1 MVELTTAKYSEA
13 SSGQHL
19 PTPRE
24 VWFPR
29 GRTRYE
35 WAAKF
40 SIRWSPT
47 HSRSAHDIKEPG
59 ESSFERDRSR
69 PRQRAHDLALLLLG
83 QYPECFASV
92 LRFSIEMEQKMERFD
107 YYIRTLSKK
116 TTLRKI

>member
-47 HSRSAHDIKEPG
+47 HSRSAHGVKEP
-59 ESSFERDRSR
+59 EESRSSARRCLYSDNSSFISTLFNRT
-69 PRQRAHDLALLLLG
+69 Q
-83 QYPECFASV
+83 
-92 LRFSIEMEQKMERFD
+92 EQKIGD
-107 YYIRTLSKK
+107 SIIRTLSTTPKK
-116 TTLRKI
+116 TK